1 MTASRKLRF
10 LYREHLKLMS
20 LNWAAQYNT
29 WLLIIS
35 TWCSLFFETD
45 ENSKVG
51 QDIMLAMMLL
61 AVVLGS
67 K

>member
-1 MTASRKLRF
+1 
-10 LYREHLKLMS
+10 MS

>member
-29 WLLIIS
+29 WLLII
-35 TWCSLFFETD
+35 WCSLFFETD

-61 AVVLGS
+61 AVVRGS

>member
-1 MTASRKLRF
+1 MTTSRKLRV
-10 LYREHLKLMS
+10 LYRKHLKLMS
-20 LNWAAQYNT
+20 LNWADQYNT
-29 WLLIIS
+29 WLLIIL
-35 TWCSLFFETD
+35 TCCSHFFETD